1 MIRKVRPAQL
11 PELVCLEQQ
20 VARLE
25 NLALR
30 GENEAIIEL
39 MTEIIPT
46 FRPGGLPSVALAGS

>member
-30 GENEAIIEL
+30 GENAAIIEL
-39 MTEIIPT
+39 MSEIIPT
-46 FRPGGLPSVALAGS
+46 FRPGGLAPVTAASS